1 MAWEKTISLKDGLKP
16 FLVTDG
22 GTINLEASVA
32 KFRENALMHIAKQEA
47 EEVLIKMCLN
57 EVYDHYKGSWMNADA
72 LFSATIK
79 RMEAKVPELGNPSLY
94 SFLCKRIDG
103 IIHEDP
109 AFVMK
114 KGAGFGWARAADQT
128 PVAK

>member
-1 MAWEKTISLKDGLKP
+1 MAWEKKISQTDAVKA
-16 FLVTDG
+16 FLVAEG
-22 GTINLEASVA
+22 SSINLEASVV
-32 KFRENALMHIAKQEA
+32 KFRETALMHIAKQEA

-103 IIHEDP
+103 IIHEDSS
-109 AFVMK
+109 FVMK
-114 KGAGFGWARAADQT
+114 KGMGKGWARAKDQN
-128 PVAK
+128 PAE